1 MQHFDANNTSDG
13 TPIEALGLL
22 HAVLNQVDYGLAVI
36 NADTRQLLFA
46 NTPARSALQPAS
58 TQKTGLCLTDGRL
71 CTRQRAHAEQLTV
84 ALARTKAQ
92 LRGLLTLADDGDETS
107 VAVMPLSALTTRNTA
122 PDAPANSATGLAPC
136 YALLLFAKQQL
147 CDSTSITL
155 FAHERGL
162 TRAEA
167 QVLEHICRGLRP
179 SEIATHHGV
188 QICTVRSQ
196 LRSIRQKTASESVRE
211 LVEKVSVLPP
221 LARHLTN
228 TSGSFDARSMAFDGG
243 VI

>member
-1 MQHFDANNTSDG
+1 MPHFDTNNTSSG
-13 TPIEALGLL
+13 APAEALGLL

-46 NTPARSALQPAS
+46 NTPAHNALHPTS

-71 CTRQRAHAEQLTV
+71 CTRQRAHAEQLTL
-84 ALARTKAQ
+84 ALTRTKAQ
-92 LRGLLTLADDGDETS
+92 LRGLLTLADDGGETS
-107 VAVMPLSALTTRNTA
+107 VAVMPLSALTA
-122 PDAPANSATGLAPC
+122 PDAAPGNSATGSAPC

-167 QVLEHICRGLRP
+167 QVLAHICQGLRP

-196 LRSIRQKTASESVRE
+196 LRSIRQKTASDSVRE

-221 LARHLTN
+221 LARHLSSTL
-228 TSGSFDARSMAFDGG
+228 GGFDAHSMAFG
-243 VI
+243 

>member
-1 MQHFDANNTSDG
+1 MPHFDTNNTTG
-13 TPIEALGLL
+13 GAPMEALGLL

-46 NTPARSALQPAS
+46 NTPAHRALHPAS
-58 TQKTGLCLTDGRL
+58 TQKTGLCLTEGHL
-71 CTRQRAHAEQLTV
+71 CTRQRAHAEQL
-84 ALARTKAQ
+84 ALALTRTKAQ
-92 LRGLLTLADDGDETS
+92 LRGLLTLADDAGEAS
-107 VAVMPLSALTTRNTA
+107 VAVMPLSALST
-122 PDAPANSATGLAPC
+122 PDAAPGNSTTEQGTC

-162 TRAEA
+162 TRAEE
-167 QVLEHICRGLRP
+167 QVLAQICRGLRP
-179 SEIATHHGV
+179 SEIATNHGV

-196 LRSIRQKTASESVRE
+196 LRSIRQKTASDSVRE

-221 LARHLTN
+221 LARHLSN
-228 TSGSFDARSMAFDGG
+228 TLGGFDARSMAFG
-243 VI
+243 

>member
-1 MQHFDANNTSDG
+1 MLHVDTNNTSG
-13 TPIEALGLL
+13 GAPMEALGLL

-46 NTPARSALQPAS
+46 NTPAHSALHPTS

-71 CTRQRAHAEQLTV
+71 CTRQRAHAEQLTL
-84 ALARTKAQ
+84 ALTRTKAQ
-92 LRGLLTLADDGDETS
+92 LRGLLTLGEDGSETS
-107 VAVMPLSALTTRNTA
+107 VAVMPLSALTA
-122 PDAPANSATGLAPC
+122 PDAAPGNSSAGLAPS

-155 FAHERGL
+155 FANERGL

-167 QVLEHICRGLRP
+167 QVLAHICRGLRP

-196 LRSIRQKTASESVRE
+196 LRSIRQKTASDSVRE

-221 LARHLTN
+221 LARHLSN
-228 TSGSFDARSMAFDGG
+228 TLGGFDARCLVLG
-243 VI
+243 